1 MIKPMRFALAAFM
14 AAFLLLAP
22 GHAQDVRG
30 TSIGLGSGLTASSA
44 YNPGT
49 QKATT
54 GSVINQQLVYLG
66 VATSCVV
73 DSTCS
78 SATNKGGDS
87 GHLITF
93 TAAGQTGTIPAS
105 GPAGSATYS
114 FGYDGT
120 DSYSVASSSTIH
132 SCGTAGTTISGIAT
146 QETFVPE
153 GSQWQCVPSGGGS
166 PGSGSSQA
174 IASISLSNSSYTPD
188 TANGTVGTVSVV
200 MSPSSPSF
208 SGTLSITGI
217 NGGGFQLSGTTLEEN
232 SGGTTGAGP
241 YSDFNIV
248 ATQSSASNSPQFISP
263 TVTGGPAVAQQTSI
277 AYASGGCSGSGCPTT
292 IPSTTA
298 GHALAVEIVNF
309 SNTTGQAWSVTD
321 TQGDTCTDRADS
333 GNQISNGNVWIA
345 WFICPSIAA
354 GSTTVTII
362 NTNNDAAAGVVM
374 ELKNVATS
382 GTIYEGASGGT
393 TGSGSISFA
402 LGSTTTSANDIIL
415 LGGYGASGSVY
426 TSPTSPWAENAGS
439 VGFYQLGSGTGTY
452 SGTLTMTG
460 ATQIT
465 YSEIAVRP

>member
-188 TANGTVGTVSVV
+188 VASGTVGTVSVT

-208 SGTLSITGI
+208 SGTLSITGT

-232 SGGTTGAGP
+232 SGGTTGVGP

-248 ATQSSASNSPQFISP
+248 ATQSSASNSPQSISP
-263 TVTGGPAVAQQTSI
+263 TVTGVSGPTIVHETSEFF
-277 AYASGGCSGSGCPTT
+277 AGGCASGCAVT
-292 IPSTTA
+292 IPATVAGDALTYGAVIYGDGGGIISFTDSSGACTTLADSYSTFNPNSARIGGCANVASGVTTVTMTTA
-298 GHALAVEIVNF
+298 GAYATNVDVIEWGNVVTAPFERANY
-309 SNTTGQAWSVTD
+309 NTNSAGGSSVT
-321 TQGDTCTDRADS
+321 C
-333 GNQISNGNVWIA
+333 
-345 WFICPSIAA
+345 
-354 GSTTVTII
+354 
-362 NTNNDAAAGVVM
+362 
-374 ELKNVATS
+374 ATS
-382 GTIYEGASGGT
+382 GATTVANDAIYLVGGGPN
-393 TGSGSISFA
+393 GSG
-402 LGSTTTSANDIIL
+402 
-415 LGGYGASGSVY
+415 Y
-426 TSPTSPWAENAGS
+426 TSPTSPWVTLSSTFSFDQIGAS
-439 VGFYQLGSGTGTY
+439 LTTY
-452 SGTLTMTG
+452 SGTVTLTS
-460 ATQIT
+460 ATSMNCAIVA
-465 YSEIAVRP
+465 IKP